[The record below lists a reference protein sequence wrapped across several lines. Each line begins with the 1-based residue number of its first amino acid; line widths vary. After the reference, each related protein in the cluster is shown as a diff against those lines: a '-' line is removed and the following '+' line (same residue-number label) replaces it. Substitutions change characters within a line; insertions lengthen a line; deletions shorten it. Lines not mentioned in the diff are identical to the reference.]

1 MSHKIKFMVIGV
13 LLLTGTVALSA
24 CGTSNPQAPFDAD
37 AQKHAAG
44 WMPQGHRAAVANNG
58 AASCQECHGED
69 LSGGIAKVSCTACH
83 LGGPL
88 SIHPE
93 TWAGN
98 AILTLHGQ
106 FVVKNS
112 TDTCANINCHGSNL
126 KGAAGPSCANFT
138 ADNRCHISF
147 P

>member
-1 MSHKIKFMVIGV
+1 MVIGV
-13 LLLTGTVALSA
+13 LLLTGTVSLSG
-24 CGTSNPQAPFDAD
+24 CGTANSQAPFDVD
-37 AQKHAAG
+37 AQKHEAG
-44 WMPQGHRAAVANNG
+44 WMPQGHREAVNNNG
-58 AASCQECHGED
+58 AASCKECHGED
-69 LSGGIAKVSCTACH
+69 LSGGIAKASCTTCH

-88 SIHPE
+88 SVHPE
-93 TWAGN
+93 SWAGD

-106 FVVKNS
+106 YVVANS
-112 TDTCANINCHGSNL
+112 SSACSNVNCHGSNL

>member
-1 MSHKIKFMVIGV
+1 MSYKIASMVFGA
-13 LLLTGTVALSA
+13 LLFAGTVSLSG
-24 CGTSNPQAPFDAD
+24 CGTANSQAPFDAD
-37 AQKHAAG
+37 AQKHEAG
-44 WMPQGHRAAVANNG
+44 WMPQGHREAVKNNG

-69 LSGGIAKVSCTACH
+69 LSGGIVKVSCTTCH

-88 SIHPE
+88 SVHPAA
-93 TWAGN
+93 WAGD

-112 TDTCANINCHGSNL
+112 TDTCANINCHGANL
-126 KGAAGPSCANFT
+126 KGAAGPGCANFRT
-138 ADNRCHISF
+138 DNRCHVSF